1 MKTHSPDDMRAS
13 QIRISVD
20 DLPTHWLNIVPI
32 LPEPLPP
39 PKDPD
44 EGPSRLEQLQEIFL
58 APMLEQESTQQPLV
72 SIPDEVRE
80 LLVQAG
86 RPRPLYRAY
95 RLEKR
100 LGLARDV
107 RLYYKREDLS
117 PTGSHKVNT
126 ALAQIHFARSE
137 GKKRVITE
145 TGAGQW
151 GSALAYAASLM
162 GLDCT
167 VYWVR
172 HAMKM
177 KPQRLALMKLYGAD
191 VAASPSSRTECGRIL
206 YSQSRE
212 HPGSLGIAIS
222 EAIEDTLQSDDAV
235 YCLGSVLNHVLMHQ
249 TIIGLETMKQ
259 FQLVDDYPTLMIACL
274 GGGSNFGGFTLP
286 FIAERLK
293 GKTGTRFLAAQ
304 SEAAPNLIQGE
315 YRYDF
320 GDYAEHTPLMKM
332 FTLGHRTDMH
342 PIYADGLRYHAAA
355 PLISLLRSLGIVE
368 ATAFPVSELEVF
380 EAARLFTQAE
390 GFLPAP
396 ESAYAVK
403 AAVDEARRLKRDGGE
418 GAIAFNISGHGFLDL
433 ASYEKVLSQ

>member
-1 MKTHSPDDMRAS
+1 MRVS
-13 QIRISVD
+13 QIQIPVD
-20 DLPTHWLNIVPI
+20 ELPTDWFNIVPS
-32 LPEPLPP
+32 LPEPLPR

-44 EGPSRLEQLQEIFL
+44 EGPSRLDLLPKIFL
-58 APMLEQESTQQPLV
+58 ASMLKQESSQQPLV
-72 SIPDEVRE
+72 SIPEDVRE
-80 LLVQAG
+80 LLIQAG

-95 RLEKR
+95 RLEQR
-100 LGLARDV
+100 LGVGRDV
-107 RLYYKREDLS
+107 HLYYKREDLS

-126 ALAQIHFARSE
+126 ALAQVHYASKE
-137 GKKRVITE
+137 GKKRVATE

-151 GSALAYAASLM
+151 GSALAYAASLL
-162 GLDCT
+162 GLECT

-177 KPQRLALMKLYGAD
+177 KPQRLTLMKLYGAD
-191 VAASPSSRTECGRIL
+191 VAASPSSRTECGRRL
-206 YSQSRE
+206 CSGKE
-212 HPGSLGIAIS
+212 DHPGSLGIAIS
-222 EAIEDTLQSDDAV
+222 EAIEDTLRSEDAV

-259 FQLVDDYPTLMIACL
+259 FELVDDYPTLMIACL

-293 GKTGTRFLAAQ
+293 GKNETRFLAAQ
-304 SEAAPNLIQGE
+304 SEAAPNLIRGE

-332 FTLGHRTDMH
+332 YTLGHKVEMH

-355 PLISLLRSLGIVE
+355 PVISILRSMGVVE
-368 ATAFPVSELEVF
+368 ATAFPMTEREIF

-403 AAVDEARRLKRDGGE
+403 AAIDEARRLKREGGE
-418 GAIAFNISGHGFLDL
+418 GTIAFNISGHGFLDL
-433 ASYEKVLSQ
+433 ASYEKVLFNSG

>member
-1 MKTHSPDDMRAS
+1 MRAS
-13 QIRISVD
+13 QIQIPVD
-20 DLPTHWLNIVPI
+20 DLPTQWFNIVPA
-32 LPEPLPP
+32 LPEPLPR

-44 EGPSRLEQLQEIFL
+44 EGPSRLGQLQRIFL
-58 APMLEQESTQQPLV
+58 SSMLEQESSQQPLIA
-72 SIPDEVRE
+72 IPEEVRE

-95 RLEKR
+95 RLEQR
-100 LGLARDV
+100 LGVGRGV

-126 ALAQIHFARSE
+126 ALAQVYFASKE

-151 GSALAYAASLM
+151 GSALAYAA
-162 GLDCT
+162 GLLGLECT

-172 HAMKM
+172 HAMEM

-191 VAASPSSRTECGRIL
+191 VAASPSSRTECGRRL
-206 YSQSRE
+206 SSANHS

-222 EAIEDTLQSDDAV
+222 EAIEDTLRSEDAV

-249 TIIGLETMKQ
+249 TIIGLEAMKQ
-259 FQLVDDYPTLMIACL
+259 FELVDDYPTLMIACL

-286 FIAERLK
+286 FIAEQLK
-293 GKTGTRFLAAQ
+293 GKNETRFLAAQ
-304 SEAAPNLIQGE
+304 SEAAPNLIKGE

-332 FTLGHRTDMH
+332 FTLGHKAEMH

-355 PLISLLRSLGIVE
+355 PLISLLRSLRVVE
-368 ATAFPVSELEVF
+368 ATAFPVGEREVF

-403 AAVDEARRLKRDGGE
+403 AAVDEARRLKQDRGE
-418 GAIAFNISGHGFLDL
+418 AAIAFNISGHGFLDL
-433 ASYEKVLSQ
+433 DSYEKMLFQ

>member
-1 MKTHSPDDMRAS
+1 MRVS
-13 QIRISVD
+13 QIQIPVD
-20 DLPTHWLNIVPI
+20 DLPTHWFNIVPS
-32 LPEPLPP
+32 LPEPLPR

-44 EGPSRLEQLQEIFL
+44 EGPSRLAQLQRIFL
-58 APMLEQESTQQPLV
+58 SSMLEQESSKQSLV
-72 SIPDEVRE
+72 AIPEEVRE

-95 RLEKR
+95 RLEQR
-100 LGLARDV
+100 LGVGRGV

-126 ALAQIHFARSE
+126 ALAQVYFASKQ

-151 GSALAYAASLM
+151 GSALAYAASLL
-162 GLDCT
+162 GLECT

-172 HAMKM
+172 HAMEM

-191 VAASPSSRTECGRIL
+191 VAASPSSRTECGRRL
-206 YSQSRE
+206 YSGNHS

-222 EAIEDTLQSDDAV
+222 EAIEDTLRSEDAV

-249 TIIGLETMKQ
+249 TIIGLEAMKQ
-259 FQLVDDYPTLMIACL
+259 FELVDDYPTLMIACL

-286 FIAERLK
+286 FIAEQLK
-293 GKTGTRFLAAQ
+293 GKNETRFLAAQ
-304 SEAAPNLIQGE
+304 SEAAPNLIKGE

-332 FTLGHRTDMH
+332 FTLGHKAEMH

-355 PLISLLRSLGIVE
+355 PLISLLRSLRVVE
-368 ATAFPVSELEVF
+368 ATAFPVGEREVF

-403 AAVDEARRLKRDGGE
+403 AAVDEARRLKQDRGE
-418 GAIAFNISGHGFLDL
+418 AAIAFNISGHGFLDL
-433 ASYEKVLSQ
+433 DSYEKMLFQ